1 MKKDNS
7 SSKMRAAGGRES
19 KVCEE
24 MEKKGFDQRPEE
36 AQIST
41 INHLFQILRD
51 DGQNSWLYIYV
62 CGWQRRSI
70 QRRKMVWMNIESD

>member
-1 MKKDNS
+1 
-7 SSKMRAAGGRES
+7 MRAAGGRES

-41 INHLFQILRD
+41 FVELGGGVGDALI
-51 DGQNSWLYIYV
+51 
-62 CGWQRRSI
+62 
-70 QRRKMVWMNIESD
+70 